1 MKSFLLSKISDMCDT
16 ADNTADKT
24 AIHVTQLMH
33 GPAKLYHP
41 HHYTVDSVLILIHMH
56 TYSSE
61 NEFSL
66 TYFAPQLECC
76 TSALYEVIG
85 DFEHCS
91 DSSRDSIRQAGC
103 NCKDGSLDLNVA
115 I

>member
-16 ADNTADKT
+16 ADNAADKT

-76 TSALYEVIG
+76 TSALYEDARYLSNAKTQV
-85 DFEHCS
+85 ETQSNKQHVTT
-91 DSSRDSIRQAGC
+91 RMA
-103 NCKDGSLDLNVA
+103 L
-115 I
+115 